1 MCAMPFDSPHWTLVE
16 SIVWIAT
23 RDERRVDALT
33 LIGRNSLM
41 LLYTDME
48 GSAKL
53 SGKEGRKARTELINA
68 LGVSKFVATGIVLAE
83 AARTEIP
90 SFDWPNIRLSESRH
104 FNSVAWEF
112 NRRVVDEAYIVAQQ
126 KIAGQII
133 REWRDV
139 RVSRTAVLGEWPR
152 AERTVQT
159 LSADA
164 DIQTVPAASARTAPP
179 LQGAPPSP
187 FITVQAKHHQQA
199 PADQNRIAALDA
211 AKEDLSQANQQQAGA
226 SYRPPLAVA
235 ADSIVPDAEEP
246 TRPISVP
253 ETEKKY
259 PSLRFRKDQLDRL
272 LRQIHTNELT
282 PPPEVAR
289 VLRTGRASFG
299 NKAQCTDWI
308 RERLLWPPKSGRN
321 DTGEK
326 AVRDLLDSIDQ
337 AGGLARYVGKLR
349 RP

>member
-1 MCAMPFDSPHWTLVE
+1 MPFDSPHWTLVE

-33 LIGRNSLM
+33 LIGRNSLI

-199 PADQNRIAALDA
+199 PADQNRITASVP

-272 LRQIHTNELT
+272 LHQIHTDELT

-299 NKAQCTDWI
+299 DKARCTDWI

-321 DTGEK
+321 DTGDK

-337 AGGLARYVGKLR
+337 AGGLACYVGKLR

>member
-1 MCAMPFDSPHWTLVE
+1 L
-16 SIVWIAT
+16 
-23 RDERRVDALT
+23 L
-33 LIGRNSLM
+33 
-41 LLYTDME
+41 LLYTDKE

-53 SGKEGRKARTELINA
+53 SGKEGRKARTELINV
-68 LGVSKFVATGIVLAE
+68 LGVSKFIATGIVLAE
-83 AARTEIP
+83 AARKDIP

-104 FNSVAWEF
+104 FSSVAREF
-112 NRRVVDEAYIVAQQ
+112 NMRVVDEAYIVAQL
-126 KIAGQII
+126 KIAGQTI

-139 RVSRTAVLGEWPR
+139 RVSRTAVLSEWPR

-164 DIQTVPAASARTAPP
+164 DIQAVQAASARTALP
-179 LQGAPPSP
+179 LQATPPSP
-187 FITVQAKHHQQA
+187 FITAQAKHHQQA

-226 SYRPPLAVA
+226 SHRPPLSVA
-235 ADSIVPDAEEP
+235 ADSIVPGAEGP
-246 TRPISVP
+246 ARPISVP

-259 PSLRFRKDQLDRL
+259 PSLRVRNDQLDRL
-272 LRQIHTNELT
+272 LRQIHTGELT
-282 PPPEVAR
+282 PPPEIAS
-289 VLRTGRASFG
+289 VLRTGRASLG
-299 NKAQCTDWI
+299 DKAPCTDWI

-321 DTGEK
+321 DTGDK

-337 AGGLARYVGKLR
+337 AGGLARYVGKLS